1 MAFCLSYELEP
12 ALNICLP
19 WEKQQKLWVD
29 DWFNVLLDSNLVI
42 YSANLIEEHAKYDL
56 KDN

>member
-1 MAFCLSYELEP
+1 MALCPSYEFEP
-12 ALNICLP
+12 ALNISLP

-42 YSANLIEEHAKYDL
+42 YEANLIEEHAKYGL